1 MFQGSRLSEVFLS
14 YPLLATLVFGLVVYL
29 IYAIM
34 KPEKF

>member
-1 MFQGSRLSEVFLS
+1 MS

-29 IYAIM
+29 VYSIM